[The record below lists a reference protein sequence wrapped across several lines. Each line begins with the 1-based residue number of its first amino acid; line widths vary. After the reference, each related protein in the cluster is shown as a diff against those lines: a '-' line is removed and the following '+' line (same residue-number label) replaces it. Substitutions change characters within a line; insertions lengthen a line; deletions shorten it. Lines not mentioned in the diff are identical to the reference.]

1 MTLVN
6 NATFLVE
13 ERSEIKRR
21 ALSMKSTSIP
31 LSHITATQLLEFL

>member
-21 ALSMKSTSIP
+21 ALSVKSTCIP